1 MNLVYFIDFLSSLY
15 VEEVEIAERTSN
27 QAGYCRHL
35 HLPLQILNCDKK
47 WSCKNQNKNLR
58 EPLVCMFHLN
68 FINLLLIRYSKK
80 KCFFFITLK
89 ANEQ

>member
-35 HLPLQILNCDKK
+35 HLPLQRLNCDKNGLAK
-47 WSCKNQNKNLR
+47 IKIKICVNHWS
-58 EPLVCMFHLN
+58 VC
-68 FINLLLIRYSKK
+68 FI
-80 KCFFFITLK
+80 
-89 ANEQ
+89 